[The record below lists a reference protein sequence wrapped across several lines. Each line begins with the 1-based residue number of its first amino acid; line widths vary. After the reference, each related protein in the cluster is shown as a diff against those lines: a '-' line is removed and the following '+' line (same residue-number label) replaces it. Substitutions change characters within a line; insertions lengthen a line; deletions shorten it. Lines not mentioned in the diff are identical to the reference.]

1 MKKYADLIKI
11 LEELFGKGAVSR
23 TIGTRTNV
31 VRFPK
36 GKQGLNP
43 TKSEFDVEGSYAK
56 NPDLV
61 QTIEN
66 SIEDRMGDITQ
77 MNDQELL
84 TYTANARRLLNFKKP
99 PELPNADVIKFGSG
113 EEIKGKGLETLIE
126 KQGTRFPPTT
136 DIGRLEAAGK
146 RLEKFAEEMSPEFL
160 AKQEAER
167 RALLER
173 QYEGKGFAG
182 GVFGPS
188 GMYRAV
194 ARDFLLDQNTKGK
207 IKLSPDTIKN
217 LEDRNYISGGQ
228 PLMYADPIRIMRY
241 HYGDDIFEKIPLD
254 KIPTGA
260 RSEII
265 DVMSKVEAPPIRT
278 EAPKTPGGYL
288 TPGEYRANIEEMQR
302 IEDTIKRRESR
313 FADMTEE
320 EIQNELQQYGSKR
333 SAFEM
338 GLESDF
344 PEEYAKY
351 KGPKKPEPEEKADG
365 GRIGYSG
372 GSKLEGILDVVK
384 KDYDKSIT
392 KKIIDKGDEIN
403 ETVADALRRQI
414 ESRLTDEQRKK
425 MNRFLGIR
433 DATINDLIKDSN
445 SKGFAKDMKRKEEV
459 EEADGGRIGFSKGKK
474 VMSEIDKLIEQLN
487 KKTKGKKS
495 MESVNPKTGEVTV
508 PKRPIRRAEEPTG
521 TTVMDPE
528 PEIVDERVIAKNKS
542 RQLTKEEIED
552 YSEQL
557 GDTETWLSE
566 GTVEE
571 AEKALKRMKDQEAYY
586 YGQYKMGKLDPA
598 PGEQT
603 EARMKFLQKKLEE
616 ASEVKDRRLITPKEI
631 EELKELESRFI
642 YKKGDPIT
650 EENFASSPF
659 APSQETLDNLKKAR
673 EQSKKM
679 SEQELENEMNRVLN
693 QYDKSMFI
701 KNEQGLVD
709 VTNEKNQKM
718 MAELLRRDHPEL
730 YNQIYNLG
738 EDLSQKQILDE
749 FDITGREP
757 NANGGIAGLL

>member
-1 MKKYADLIKI
+1 MDKYVELIKI
-11 LEELFGKGAVSR
+11 LEKLFGKGAVSR

-31 VRFPK
+31 IRFPK

-43 TKSEFDVEGSYAK
+43 TKSEFDVEGTYAK

-84 TYTANARRLLNFKKP
+84 TYTSNARRLLNFKEP
-99 PELPNADVIKFGSG
+99 PTETAEIIKFGSG
-113 EEIKGKGLETLIE
+113 QEIKGKGLETLIE
-126 KQGTRFPPTT
+126 KQGTKFSPTT
-136 DIGRLEAAGK
+136 DLGKLEAAGK
-146 RLEKFAEEMSPEFL
+146 RLEKAVEEMSPEFL

-167 RALLER
+167 QAMIAR

-194 ARDFLLDQNTKGK
+194 ARNFLLDEAAKGK

-217 LEDRNYISGGQ
+217 LQERSYISGGQ

-241 HYGDDIFEKIPLD
+241 HYGDDVFEKIPLD

-260 RSEII
+260 PSEIKE
-265 DVMSKVEAPPIRT
+265 VMSKVEAPPIRT
-278 EAPKTPGGYL
+278 EPPKTPGGYL
-288 TPGEYRANIEEMQR
+288 TPGEYRANIEEMQK
-302 IEDTIKRRESR
+302 IEDAIKRRESR

-320 EIQNELQQYGSKR
+320 EIQNELAQYGGKR

-338 GLESDF
+338 GLEQDY
-344 PEEYAKY
+344 PEEFAKY
-351 KGPKKPEPEEKADG
+351 KKPKDIDEPEEKA
-365 GRIGYSG
+365 
-372 GSKLEGILDVVK
+372 
-384 KDYDKSIT
+384 
-392 KKIIDKGDEIN
+392 N
-403 ETVADALRRQI
+403 
-414 ESRLTDEQRKK
+414 
-425 MNRFLGIR
+425 
-433 DATINDLIKDSN
+433 
-445 SKGFAKDMKRKEEV
+445 
-459 EEADGGRIGFSKGKK
+459 GGRIGFSKGKK

-528 PEIVDERVIAKNKS
+528 PETVDERSIPK
-542 RQLTKEEIED
+542 TKTVTKILDENSLRKLAQKENLNPEELE
-552 YSEQL
+552 
-557 GDTETWLSE
+557 
-566 GTVEE
+566 
-571 AEKALKRMKDQEAYY
+571 
-586 YGQYKMGKLDPA
+586 
-598 PGEQT
+598 
-603 EARMKFLQKKLEE
+603 KFLSGEYNQIK
-616 ASEVKDRRLITPKEI
+616 RGPQRGLITRDKEGNIIIKDKYSSKYAGYNQAIKQKYDEDIIKAADNIYPNYDDPKIAADQIVDSYAQMKYGLEDQYG
-631 EELKELESRFI
+631 LSNKERMDLYTQAYDYVMDHNRKIKSI

-650 EENFASSPF
+650 EENFGSSPF
-659 APSQETLDNLKKAR
+659 APSQETLNNLKIAR

-679 SEQELENEMNRVLN
+679 SEQELQNEMNRVLN
-693 QYDKSMFI
+693 QYDKSMFV
-701 KNEQGLVD
+701 KNEFGAVD
-709 VTNEKNQKM
+709 ITSEENQRM
-718 MAELLRRDHPEL
+718 MAMLLKRDHPEL

-757 NANGGIAGLL
+757 NAKGGIAGLL